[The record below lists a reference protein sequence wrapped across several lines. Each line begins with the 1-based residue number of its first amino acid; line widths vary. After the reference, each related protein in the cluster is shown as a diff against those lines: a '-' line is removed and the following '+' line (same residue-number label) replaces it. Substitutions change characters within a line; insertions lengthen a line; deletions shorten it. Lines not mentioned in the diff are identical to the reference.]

1 MAGCSYIKDI
11 KKSISDILQYDGI
24 VKFSYKSSLDSW
36 YSEISISNDLDVNS
50 CYISGGKICGTYK
63 LSEGIDI
70 FVNFIFN
77 ENNLAYVINRI
88 NKKNKINLGDEYDF
102 ENPEQELIDM
112 IFVEQEL
119 IKKEKEK

>member
-1 MAGCSYIKDI
+1 MLNNI
-11 KKSISDILQYDGI
+11 KKSVSDILQYDGI

-36 YSEISISNDLDVNS
+36 YSEISISNDLFVNS
-50 CYISGGKICGTYK
+50 CYISGGGINGSYK

-88 NKKNKINLGDEYDF
+88 NNKNKINLGDEYDF
-102 ENPEQELIDM
+102 ENPEQELVDM
-112 IFVEQEL
+112 IFAEQEL
-119 IKKEKEK
+119 IKIEKDNKY

>member
-1 MAGCSYIKDI
+1 MLNKI
-11 KKSISDILQYDGI
+11 KKSVSDILQYDGI

-36 YSEISISNDLDVNS
+36 YSEISISNDLVVNS
-50 CYISGGKICGTYK
+50 CYISGGGINGSYK

-102 ENPEQELIDM
+102 ENPEQELVDM
-112 IFVEQEL
+112 IFAEQEL
-119 IKKEKEK
+119 IKIEKNKY